1 MEYEKFEKDDLL
13 RLQVD
18 MLTSST
24 ENNPDMIYDNSS
36 LYNMALNPDYFKG
49 TQTSIIN
56 AINLTYRK
64 SLIANNSVE
73 KFGNKFND
81 ILLDSESKAG
91 NIMWTNLKKE
101 MGKDSIIE
109 GLLDLYQDKLPTY
122 LEKEYY
128 ENNVA
133 TINELIELYIT
144 TPPNSEVI

>member
-13 RLQVD
+13 KLQVD
-18 MLTSST
+18 MLTSLT

-36 LYNMALNPDYFKG
+36 FYNMALNPDYFKG
-49 TQTSIIN
+49 IQTSIVN

-64 SLIANNSVE
+64 SLIANNSIE
-73 KFGNKFND
+73 TFGNKFNN
-81 ILLDSESKAG
+81 ILLDNESKAG
-91 NIMWTNLKKE
+91 NIIWTNLKKE
-101 MGKDSIIE
+101 MGKDTIIE

-133 TINELIELYIT
+133 TIDELIELYIT